1 MLCQMINFTSDG
13 RVNMRTYIH
22 AEQAEEKRPAIN
34 PIIMAEAMQR
44 HDLPYEL
51 HIFQEGQHGMSV
63 GNNAPGKSLDD
74 SPYPSVDMWVPLCEN
89 WINSL
94 FH

>member
-1 MLCQMINFTSDG
+1 MLN
-13 RVNMRTYIH
+13 
-22 AEQAEEKRPAIN
+22 KRRRNVPAIN

-89 WINSL
+89 WMNSL